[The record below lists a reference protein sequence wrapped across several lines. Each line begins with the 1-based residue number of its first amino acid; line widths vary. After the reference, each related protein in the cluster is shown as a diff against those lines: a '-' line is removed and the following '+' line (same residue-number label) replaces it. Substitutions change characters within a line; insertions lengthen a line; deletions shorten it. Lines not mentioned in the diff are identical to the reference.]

1 MTITINPR
9 KIALIAL
16 TLIPAGSAAIA
27 INEMMIAL
35 CRSGL

>member
-1 MTITINPR
+1 MTITINIK
-9 KIALIAL
+9 KIALLAL

-35 CRSGL
+35 TRSGL